1 MAKKMCKCAICGIE
15 FDRNAIQAVRHG
27 ARRYSHQTC
36 EPNNTDLVPMEGGAN
51 DPELKKLKD
60 YIGTLFGENANWA
73 MINKQ
78 IKKYK
83 EENPNTSILIITH
96 HPKIL
101 EYLKPDFVHVMSKG
115 KILET
120 GDYSLANDIEKNGYN
135 KYLNKENVITK
146 EDNNE

>member
-1 MAKKMCKCAICGIE
+1 MQDTKKVAGE
-15 FDRNAIQAVRHG
+15 L
-27 ARRYSHQTC
+27 
-36 EPNNTDLVPMEGGAN
+36 LV
-51 DPELKKLKD
+51 ELEKKGVTFETVDGKLKYKD
-60 YIGTLFGENANWA
+60 SKGNFTENS
-73 MINKQ
+73 KEKV
-78 IKKYK
+78 KKYK

-146 EDNNE
+146 EGNNE